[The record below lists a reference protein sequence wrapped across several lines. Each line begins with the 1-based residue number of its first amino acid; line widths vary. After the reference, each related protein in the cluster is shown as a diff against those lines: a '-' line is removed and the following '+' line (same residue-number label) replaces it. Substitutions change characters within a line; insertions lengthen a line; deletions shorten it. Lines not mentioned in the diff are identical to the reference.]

1 MSENQAVKWIDPND
15 KTQSRYL
22 PHIGEPVLFC
32 HQGKTYYG
40 LHTGGSFKTG
50 HGVTAKLF
58 PTWDCMWMP
67 LPEPADKQKGGQTA
81 EREACARMLD
91 QLEQQR
97 DELLAV
103 LERIAS
109 TEIAH
114 KADALWDALCMRH
127 AAKDAV
133 AKVKGGAT

>member
-1 MSENQAVKWIDPND
+1 MSKPAREKVIMWGLESGLLSNYDFHTDFIRVPLDELTDFAERVYTAWIDPND
-15 KTQSRYL
+15 KTQSSYL

-67 LPEPADKQKGGQTA
+67 LPEPADKQKGG
-81 EREACARMLD
+81 
-91 QLEQQR
+91 
-97 DELLAV
+97 
-103 LERIAS
+103 
-109 TEIAH
+109 
-114 KADALWDALCMRH
+114 
-127 AAKDAV
+127 AA
-133 AKVKGGAT
+133 